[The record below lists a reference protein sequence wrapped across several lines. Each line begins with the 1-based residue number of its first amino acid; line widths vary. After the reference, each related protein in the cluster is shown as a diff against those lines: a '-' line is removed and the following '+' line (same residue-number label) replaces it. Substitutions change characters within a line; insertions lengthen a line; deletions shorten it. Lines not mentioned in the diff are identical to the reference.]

1 MHHYHN
7 IHISSRANRHTPA
20 STVCHPLKIH
30 AEKDIIFIIIAY
42 LPPPTALYEVAGT
55 CYHVTWYEKASKLES
70 YLQMNSQILWISNSC
85 ETARALTN
93 V

>member
-1 MHHYHN
+1 MHQYHN
-7 IHISSRANRHTPA
+7 IHISSRANRYTPA

-42 LPPPTALYEVAGT
+42 LPPPTALYKVAGT
-55 CYHVTWYEKASKLES
+55 CYHITWYEKASKLES